1 MINIKGFLSIL
12 LINYE
17 ILSYKVDDINFYD
30 EYNTLYNYL
39 NYFFNFNVEETL
51 IKNQSFLKIYQKG
64 LSLKVYVLPMMKI
77 I

>member
-30 EYNTLYNYL
+30 KYNTLYNYL